1 MTKEEIVKQLEYCR
15 QWEDANGK
23 IQRRS
28 QTLLDRVKA
37 ITDQI
42 EGEVAVFPVWG
53 NGMQIE
59 MEFGKHYAEVEIYEA
74 PDTRIKWYEE
84 PPHCE
89 HDAVFLKSDEELVE
103 RFNEFWKNRM
113 L

>member
-1 MTKEEIVKQLEYCR
+1 MTKEEIVKQLESCR
-15 QWEDANGK
+15 KWEDANGN
-23 IQRRS
+23 IQSRS

-42 EGEVAVFPVWG
+42 EGDVGVYPIYG

-59 MEFGKHYAEVEIYEA
+59 MEIGKWYAEVEIFEA
-74 PDTRIKWYEE
+74 PDTRIKWWCE
-84 PPHCE
+84 PPFQE
-89 HDAVFLKSDEELVE
+89 HDAVFLKSDDEIVAK
-103 RFNEFWKNRM
+103 FNEFWRKKM